1 MFDTLKYNTIAYTTA
16 GRRHLSLGKENEDN
30 FSIYEDEKILVLA
43 VADGC
48 SDSPCAK
55 AAADATLKALIEF
68 GRNTDIF
75 EMQPK
80 EVKSNVIRFID
91 KYLLAEPYEYSL
103 LACTCA
109 AIVTNKI
116 SKKYCAISIGD
127 CRANV
132 ITEKL
137 EPKRLLIPVNI
148 LRNREYTVFANSS
161 VAMNWMKVESGS
173 VSTNIAGYVLVTDG
187 ADRLCDFSGYEEL
200 TKLSAACVLSKEYAQ
215 AALENYIADSIAPST
230 NDDIT
235 VVMAMRCDDRQ
246 ITTTAQTKCNIDID
260 VEEDDDS
267 FVEDKVDEEQTDADA
282 DSSDNKMPSL
292 LTFLQI
298 PRTAEE
304 LILAGYCTPSE
315 VITYIFPLIK
325 EGIVDYNDY
334 RFTLSGGGAM

>member
-116 SKKYCAISIGD
+116 SKKY
-127 CRANV
+127 
-132 ITEKL
+132 L
-137 EPKRLLIPVNI
+137 
-148 LRNREYTVFANSS
+148 
-161 VAMNWMKVESGS
+161 
-173 VSTNIAGYVLVTDG
+173 
-187 ADRLCDFSGYEEL
+187 
-200 TKLSAACVLSKEYAQ
+200 
-215 AALENYIADSIAPST
+215 
-230 NDDIT
+230 
-235 VVMAMRCDDRQ
+235 
-246 ITTTAQTKCNIDID
+246 
-260 VEEDDDS
+260 
-267 FVEDKVDEEQTDADA
+267 
-282 DSSDNKMPSL
+282 
-292 LTFLQI
+292 
-298 PRTAEE
+298 
-304 LILAGYCTPSE
+304 
-315 VITYIFPLIK
+315 
-325 EGIVDYNDY
+325 
-334 RFTLSGGGAM
+334 